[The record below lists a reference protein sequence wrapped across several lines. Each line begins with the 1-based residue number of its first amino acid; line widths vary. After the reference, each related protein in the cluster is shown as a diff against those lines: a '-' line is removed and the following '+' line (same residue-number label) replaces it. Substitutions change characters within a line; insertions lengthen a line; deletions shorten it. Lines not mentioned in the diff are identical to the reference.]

1 MTPYLQVKNKSG
13 DGGFLIRNH
22 GGQKKVAWQF
32 SKFWKKRT
40 VNPEFYRE
48 DIFFRNEE
56 EIKILSKK
64 MNKWGTIKEMT
75 ICYKQT

>member
-48 DIFFRNEE
+48 DIFLEMKRKSRYSQRKWISEE
-56 EIKILSKK
+56 
-64 MNKWGTIKEMT
+64 
-75 ICYKQT
+75 Q